1 MQMIEANGAS
11 IPALGLGTWQ
21 LNDRVGARIVEQALR
36 LGYRHIDAALIYG
49 NEKEVGEGLRASG
62 VKREEIFVTTKVPHT
77 ELTPPALERAVKQSL
92 ANLRLSDV
100 NLLLIHWPNAQIPLA
115 ETIGAM
121 CKMKKEGYARH
132 IGVSNFTVALVEEAV
147 KLSSEPIVTNQIEW
161 HPYLDES
168 VVQAA
173 CKNHGIAVTAYC
185 PIARGRAVGDE
196 LLTKIGHKY
205 GKSAGQ
211 VSLRW
216 LIQKGAIVI
225 PRTSKVERLTENMT
239 IFDFALS
246 PADMTEIDALA
257 KPAGR
262 VVKVGWA
269 PNWD

>member
-1 MQMIEANGAS
+1 MQMIEANGAN

-21 LNDRVGARIVEQALR
+21 LNDRVGSRIVEQALR

-62 VKREEIFVTTKVPHT
+62 VRREEIFVTTKVPHT

-121 CKMKKEGYARH
+121 CKIKKEGYARH

-173 CKNHGIAVTAYC
+173 CKKHGIAVTAYC

-196 LLTKIGHKY
+196 LLTRVGAKY
-205 GKSAGQ
+205 GKTAGQ

-246 PADMTEIDALA
+246 AADMAEIDMLA

-269 PNWD
+269 PAWD

>member
-1 MQMIEANGAS
+1 MLWS
-11 IPALGLGTWQ
+11 
-21 LNDRVGARIVEQALR
+21 
-36 LGYRHIDAALIYG
+36 
-49 NEKEVGEGLRASG
+49 
-62 VKREEIFVTTKVPHT
+62 
-77 ELTPPALERAVKQSL
+77 
-92 ANLRLSDV
+92 
-100 NLLLIHWPNAQIPLA
+100 
-115 ETIGAM
+115 
-121 CKMKKEGYARH
+121 
-132 IGVSNFTVALVEEAV
+132 VALVEEAV

-168 VVQAA
+168 LVQAA
-173 CKNHGIAVTAYC
+173 CHKHGIAVTAYC

-196 LLTKIGHKY
+196 LLTRVGAKY
-205 GKSAGQ
+205 GKTAGQ

-246 PADMTEIDALA
+246 AADMAEIDTLA

-269 PNWD
+269 PAWD

>member
-173 CKNHGIAVTAYC
+173 CKKHGIAVTAYC

-196 LLTKIGHKY
+196 LLTHIGAKY
-205 GKSAGQ
+205 RKTAGQ

-239 IFDFALS
+239 IFDCVLS
-246 PADMTEIDALA
+246 PADMAEIDALA

-269 PNWD
+269 PAWD